1 MPAIA
6 RITKT
11 RNFNP
16 RAPCGARRHT
26 TIHVSKLLLIST
38 HAPLAGR
45 DRKCIEGC
53 IQEGHFNP
61 RAPCGARRD
70 CGKETDVSGRFQPTR
85 PLRGATLYKLID
97 TESNKFQPTR
107 PLRGATKKLDSLTGH
122 GLISTHAPL
131 AGRDAGFMHRLSAFD
146 ISTHAPLAGRDYIPI
161 ENSDLSIGF
170 QPTRPLRGATNQTE
184 YKHDYQGISTHA
196 PLAGRDSNERGNNA
210 KRRNISTHAPLAG
223 RDGSGAEEETLVL
236 RISTHAPLAGRDGQ
250 NRLCWARTDHFNP
263 RAPCGARPRS
273 SARRKG

>member
-1 MPAIA
+1 MCQNSFLFQP
-6 RITKT
+6 T
-11 RNFNP
+11 RP
-16 RAPCGARRHT
+16 LRGAT
-26 TIHVSKLLLIST
+26 ANASKGASKRDIST

-45 DRKCIEGC
+45 DAIAAKRPTYRAD
-53 IQEGHFNP
+53 FNP
-61 RAPCGARRD
+61 RAPCGARL
-70 CGKETDVSGRFQPTR
+70 CHKFHIFPTIRFQPTR